1 MNPPTFKYR
10 GFGLKIVSDIEFP
23 ELFPDDF
30 DLEDVKIASGPIHD
44 PWFEN
49 HAARRIHQRVDP
61 DVFRLQIPD
70 AGRYLVKNG
79 SLVQMEPL
87 SASDPTA
94 FRMYGLTVAF
104 SACLLQR
111 NLMLLHA
118 SGIIL
123 SDAVFLFAGAS
134 GAGKST
140 LLARLMQHGHQ
151 IFSDD
156 VCVLDGRKN
165 EQERSLAAASYP
177 LLKLD
182 QEGLDRFFPA
192 SPRKKLWP
200 DAEKFGV
207 SFHEGFNPEALPVK
221 GIVLL
226 DKSPMIARAE
236 VQELTGL
243 QAFKALS
250 SCTYRP
256 GLMTTVDQQKS
267 HARVISR
274 LIDQAGVFM
283 VRRPDRTDDGLEL
296 LSVIEAVMYRTKA
309 G

>member
-30 DLEDVKIASGPIHD
+30 DLEDVKIESGPID
-44 PWFEN
+44 DLWFEN
-49 HAARRIHQRVDP
+49 LAARRVHQRVEP
-61 DVFRLQIPD
+61 DMFKLQIPD

-79 SLVQMEPL
+79 NLIQMEPRG
-87 SASDPTA
+87 ASDPTA

-118 SGIIL
+118 SGIIRAE
-123 SDAVFLFAGAS
+123 AVFLFAGAS

-140 LLARLMQHGHQ
+140 LLARLVQRGHQ

-156 VCVLDGRKN
+156 VCILDGRKN
-165 EQERSLAAASYP
+165 EQGRSLAAASYP

-182 QEGLDRFFPA
+182 QKGLDRYFPA

-207 SFHEGFNPEALPVK
+207 SFREGFNPDALPVK
-221 GIVLL
+221 GVVLIEIA
-226 DKSPMIARAE
+226 PMIEEIE
-236 VQELTGL
+236 VQQLTGL
-243 QAFKALS
+243 HAFKALS
-250 SCTYRP
+250 ACTYRP
-256 GLMTTVDQQKS
+256 GLMSTLDQQKS
-267 HARVISR
+267 HARVISG
-274 LIDQAGVFM
+274 LIDQAGVFV
-283 VRRPDRTDDGLEL
+283 VRRPARSDDGLEL
-296 LSVIEAVMYRTKA
+296 VSVIEEVMSRIK
-309 G
+309 

>member
-30 DLEDVKIASGPIHD
+30 DLEDVKIESGPIDD

-49 HAARRIHQRVDP
+49 LAARRVHQRVEP
-61 DVFRLQIPD
+61 DMFKLQIPD

-79 SLVQMEPL
+79 NLIQMEPRG
-87 SASDPTA
+87 ASDPTA

-118 SGIIL
+118 SGIIRAE
-123 SDAVFLFAGAS
+123 AVFLFAGAS

-140 LLARLMQHGHQ
+140 LLARLVQRGHQ

-156 VCVLDGRKN
+156 VCILDGRKN
-165 EQERSLAAASYP
+165 EQGRSLAAASYP

-182 QEGLDRFFPA
+182 QKGLDRYFPA

-207 SFHEGFNPEALPVK
+207 SFREGFNPDALPVK
-221 GIVLL
+221 GVVLIEIA
-226 DKSPMIARAE
+226 PMIEEIE
-236 VQELTGL
+236 VQQLTGL
-243 QAFKALS
+243 HAFKALS
-250 SCTYRP
+250 ACTYRP
-256 GLMTTVDQQKS
+256 GLMSTLDQQKS
-267 HARVISR
+267 HARVISG
-274 LIDQAGVFM
+274 LIDQAGVFV
-283 VRRPDRTDDGLEL
+283 VRRPARSDDGLEL
-296 LSVIEAVMYRTKA
+296 VSVIEEVMSRIK
-309 G
+309 

>member
-30 DLEDVKIASGPIHD
+30 DLEDVKIESGPIDD

-49 HAARRIHQRVDP
+49 LAARRVHQRVEP
-61 DVFRLQIPD
+61 DMFRLQIPD

-79 SLVQMEPL
+79 NLIQMEPRG
-87 SASDPTA
+87 ASDPTA

-118 SGIIL
+118 SGIIRAE
-123 SDAVFLFAGAS
+123 AVFLFAGAS

-140 LLARLMQHGHQ
+140 LLARLMQRGHQ

-156 VCVLDGRKN
+156 VCILDGRRD
-165 EQERSLAAASYP
+165 EQGRSLAAASYP

-182 QEGLDRFFPA
+182 QKGLDRFFPA

-207 SFHEGFNPEALPVK
+207 SFREGFNPDALPVK
-221 GIVLL
+221 GVVLL
-226 DKSPMIARAE
+226 EKAPMIAQIE

-243 QAFKALS
+243 HAFKALS
-250 SCTYRP
+250 ACTYRP
-256 GLMTTVDQQKS
+256 GLMSTLDQQKS
-267 HARVISR
+267 HARVISG
-274 LIDQAGVFM
+274 LIDHAGVFM
-283 VRRPDRTDDGLEL
+283 VRRPARSDDGLEL
-296 LSVIEAVMYRTKA
+296 VSVIEEVMGLTN
-309 G
+309 

>member
-30 DLEDVKIASGPIHD
+30 DLEDVKIASGPIDD

-49 HAARRIHQRVDP
+49 LAARRVHQRVEP
-61 DVFRLQIPD
+61 DMFRLQIPD

-79 SLVQMEPL
+79 NLIQMEPRG
-87 SASDPTA
+87 ASDPTA

-118 SGIIL
+118 SGIIRAE
-123 SDAVFLFAGAS
+123 AVFLFAGAS

-140 LLARLMQHGHQ
+140 LLARLMQRGHQ

-165 EQERSLAAASYP
+165 EQGRSLAAASYP

-182 QEGLDRFFPA
+182 QKGLDRFFPA

-207 SFHEGFNPEALPVK
+207 SFREGFNPDALPVK
-221 GIVLL
+221 GVVLL
-226 DKSPMIARAE
+226 EKAPMIAQIE

-243 QAFKALS
+243 HAFKALS
-250 SCTYRP
+250 ACTYRP
-256 GLMTTVDQQKS
+256 GLMSTLDQQKS
-267 HARVISR
+267 HARVISG
-274 LIDQAGVFM
+274 LIDQAGVFV
-283 VRRPDRTDDGLEL
+283 VRRPARSDDGLEL
-296 LSVIEAVMYRTKA
+296 VSVIEEVMGRIK
-309 G
+309 